1 MKRLILTIIY
11 FSICLSVL
19 PTSAESRK
27 VVGWLEMVRIYP
39 GNLKMRAKLDTGA
52 KSSSINVYNLKKF
65 ESNGERWVSFELREA
80 RKDKKGK
87 SATFEKKVIDSVKI
101 KKKGGGI
108 DKRVV
113 VKMDICI
120 AGIYKEIEMSLAD
133 RSNFNYQILI
143 GRTNLEKDFIV
154 DPSNTFTH
162 QPDCKVPVELNPQ
175 KQG

>member
-1 MKRLILTIIY
+1 
-11 FSICLSVL
+11 
-19 PTSAESRK
+19 
-27 VVGWLEMVRIYP
+27 
-39 GNLKMRAKLDTGA
+39 
-52 KSSSINVYNLKKF
+52 VYNLKKF
-65 ESNGERWVSFELREA
+65 ESNGELWVSFELREA

-101 KKKGGGI
+101 KKKGGGV

-120 AGIYKEIEMSLAD
+120 AGIYKEIEMNLVD

-143 GRTNLEKDFIV
+143 GRTDLDSDFIV
-154 DPSNTFTH
+154 DPSNTFT
-162 QPDCKVPVELNPQ
+162 QKPDCKIPIKQIPQ